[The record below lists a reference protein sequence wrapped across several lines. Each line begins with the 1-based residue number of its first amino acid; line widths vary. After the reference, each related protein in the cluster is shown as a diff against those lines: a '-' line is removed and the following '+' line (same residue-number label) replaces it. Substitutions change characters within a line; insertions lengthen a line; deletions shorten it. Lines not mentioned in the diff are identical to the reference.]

1 MKRDQKGFTLAEL
14 LVVVAI
20 IAVLVAV
27 SIPIFAAQ
35 TDKAK
40 AATDEANVRAAKAA
54 AVTDYLSNGYSG
66 DVTYYYDAINGTATT
81 DSTAA
86 SKIQGYGKSSKDLAD
101 DNATGIPNNDGTA
114 NIVAF
119 TIKAD
124 GTQTAVWQSGTGSST
139 ATSPIAG
146 ITGTEWSTL
155 ATKQDGVSVMA
166 GTLVTEGT
174 EQYLFFA
181 NNNYYSGD
189 YRTTTLASVY
199 NTDPFAGKVEKIDSS
214 TVIYTQDNFL
224 STFNDKSVPAGTI
237 VNWNGQYLVL
247 AQSYLA
253 NQYRLPS
260 NGQDNWV
267 AIK

>member
-81 DSTAA
+81 DSTEAA
-86 SKIQGYGKSSKDLAD
+86 KSKGYGKSSKDLTD
-101 DNATGIPNNDGTA
+101 DNATGIPNNNGTA
-114 NIVAF
+114 CIIAF

-124 GTQTAVWQSGTGSST
+124 GTQTAVWQSGTSSS
-139 ATSPIAG
+139 AAASPIAG
-146 ITGTEWSTL
+146 ISGTEWSKLVTG
-155 ATKQDGVSVMA
+155 QYGVSVPY

-174 EQYLFFA
+174 EQYLFYTHTD
-181 NNNYYSGD
+181 YYHGD
-189 YRTTTLASVY
+189 YRNTKLSDIY
-199 NTDPFAGKVEKIDSS
+199 NTATFAGNVEKIDSS

-224 STFNDKSVPAGTI
+224 STFNGKTVPAGTI
-237 VNWNGQYLVL
+237 VNWNGQYLV
-247 AQSYLA
+247 
-253 NQYRLPS
+253 
-260 NGQDNWV
+260 
-267 AIK
+267 